1 MVLAATSQV
10 TDMPA
15 EITAAPPAE
24 PLSAATQ
31 PQPAAKAERV
41 RLCCPYCKAAF
52 DEGDPENWR
61 CLGCQRSFPV
71 DGGIPD
77 LRTFETYY
85 GSRERER
92 PAVRALLAAYP
103 TATFADL
110 IRVRFGPD
118 YPLPEDLRQHYANYR
133 LENVKRGAARLVQ
146 AAQYLAQAG
155 TTLPE
160 RGTALEIGCGSG
172 GMVATLAHHFT
183 AVAGVDINMV
193 DLVLAKKLV
202 EEQGLTNVTL
212 ACACAEALPFQTAT
226 FGYIEALD
234 VIEHV
239 AQQATVVAE
248 ADRVLDSGGVFWFTS
263 PNRFYMFGPERHV
276 MVWGVGFVPRR
287 WQNSYVKLRKGIEY
301 RGKRLLS
308 RAELIRL
315 LREAGVR
322 AYTLIEPDP
331 IVNVARPP
339 RSRWGKFARERTPWL
354 VPLANRG
361 TGYFGSEF
369 RVVVTK

>member
-1 MVLAATSQV
+1 MRLATTAQV
-10 TDMPA
+10 TYMPA
-15 EITAAPPAE
+15 DIPSNALEE
-24 PLSAATQ
+24 PGRDASQ
-31 PQPAAKAERV
+31 PGADNNRARIH
-41 RLCCPYCKAAF
+41 LCCPHCQGTLDQSDGEKWLCPA
-52 DEGDPENWR
+52 
-61 CLGCQRSFPV
+61 CQRNFPV

-92 PAVRALLAAYP
+92 PAVQALLAAYP

-110 IRVRFGPD
+110 IRVRFGPN
-118 YPLPEDLRQHYANYR
+118 YAFPEHLREYYANYR
-133 LENVKRGAARLVQ
+133 LENVKRGAGRLIE
-146 AAQYLAQAG
+146 AGQYLEQAG
-155 TTLPE
+155 KTLPE
-160 RGTALEIGCGSG
+160 SGTALEIGCGSG
-172 GMVATLAHHFT
+172 GMVATLARRFT
-183 AVAGVDINMV
+183 AVAGIDVNMV
-193 DLVLAKKLV
+193 DLLLAKKLA

-239 AQQATVVAE
+239 SSQATVLAE
-248 ADRVLDSGGVFWFTS
+248 AHRALGPGGVFWFTS
-263 PNRFYMFGPERHV
+263 PNRFYLFGPERHV

-287 WQNSYVKLRKGIEY
+287 WQNAYVKLMKGVEY

-308 RAELIRL
+308 RSELIRL
-315 LREAGVR
+315 LREAGVA

-331 IVNVARPP
+331 IVKVARAP
-339 RSRWGKFARERTPWL
+339 RSRWGKFAREHTPWL

-361 TGYFGSEF
+361 TAHFGSEF